1 MIQWILVFLLI
12 PLLAPMLGLYTI
24 AGVSLT
30 IVKILFVVF
39 LVVFILSLLGGGWG
53 RIGPDGR
60 RSWW

>member
-12 PLLAPMLGLYTI
+12 ALLAPMLGLYTI

-39 LVVFILSLLGGGWG
+39 LVVFILSLLGGGWA
-53 RIGPDGR
+53 RIKEKKIR
-60 RSWW
+60 